1 MRRAA
6 EEVENGSFLRKAA
19 ANFNIDKMT
28 LSRYVNKCKSQP
40 QPVTGYD
47 AVLLSNF
54 VIPPAM
60 ESDLAQHIKTLSDM
74 FYCLTIEKCK
84 QVANEFATRNKLKV
98 PSSWDEKKKSG
109 KSWWLGFKSRHN
121 LSVRS
126 PEPTSLGRASAFN
139 KFTVKEFFDN
149 LAKVLDEYK
158 FTAQQIFNVDKTG
171 LTTVQNPGKIVTA
184 RGVRNVGSVT
194 SAETGE
200 LVTAVYTICASG
212 SVLPPMLIFP
222 RVHYRDHFV
231 RGGPQNCIGQCNKSG
246 WINEELFLVYLEHL
260 ISRTRCSLDHKILL
274 LLHNHESHISL
285 RVIDKAKSSG
295 IVMLTIPPKTSHRL
309 QPLEVSVFGPFKRS
323 YDKAMDNWMRTYPG
337 KTLTIYKVPALVKE
351 AQLCA
356 LVPRNIFYLDLK
368 MLELGPTIQTFLLK
382 KILQLPQSPIVQL
395 QIFRSH

>member
-1 MRRAA
+1 MPQTYKRKTNRAFRTSLDVLRRAA
-6 EEVENGSFLRKAA
+6 EEVENGSSLRKEA

-60 ESDLAQHIKTLSDM
+60 ESDLAQHIQTLSDM
-74 FYCLTIEKCK
+74 FYGLTIEKCK
-84 QVANEFATRNKLKV
+84 QVAYEFATRNKLKV
-98 PSSWDEKKKSG
+98 PSSWDEKKKAG

-149 LAKVLDEYK
+149 LAKVLNEYK
-158 FTAQQIFNVDKTG
+158 FTAQQIFNVDETG

-194 SAETGE
+194 SAERGE

-212 SVLPPMLIFP
+212 SVLPPPCLFFP
-222 RVHYRDHFV
+222 VYI
-231 RGGPQNCIGQCNKSG
+231 IGIILS
-246 WINEELFLVYLEHL
+246 EE
-260 ISRTRCSLDHKILL
+260 
-274 LLHNHESHISL
+274 
-285 RVIDKAKSSG
+285 
-295 IVMLTIPPKTSHRL
+295 
-309 QPLEVSVFGPFKRS
+309 
-323 YDKAMDNWMRTYPG
+323 
-337 KTLTIYKVPALVKE
+337 
-351 AQLCA
+351 
-356 LVPRNIFYLDLK
+356 DLK
-368 MLELGPTIQTFLLK
+368 
-382 KILQLPQSPIVQL
+382 IVL
-395 QIFRSH
+395 DNAANPVG